1 MKISVCIPTFKGG
14 HLIGEA
20 LKSIFSQNYEDFE
33 VIIGDDNNDLSIRN
47 QTIEV
52 VKSFNQNKINYIC
65 NESNLGY
72 PLNLKNIVSKAKGE
86 IIYLFAQDDIL
97 AQDAFQ
103 RTVDAFNLSADI
115 GVVTRPYYWFTDN
128 INEPVRSITPYSF
141 SKDSVLSLNDGYD
154 VFYKIFES
162 VGQLSGLAYRIKYI
176 DNPFHKDVF
185 PAHIYPFAGI
195 LKNYKCVYLK
205 DYMVAVGINDSQ
217 TRSVSSI
224 YDISPTE
231 TWLKMYD
238 SVFDKDEF
246 SDYRKWGYEHILT
259 NYLGLLQIRN
269 YSSFRRFIYESY
281 IMVKNRPKSLLNIK
295 FISIFIICLF
305 IPRVFLIEIVAFIK
319 RKMFSNK
326 KKKINFNFVNKN

>member
-1 MKISVCIPTFKGG
+1 MKISVCLPTFKGE
-14 HLIGEA
+14 HLIGDA
-20 LKSIFSQNYEDFE
+20 LKSIFAQNYSDFE
-33 VIIGDDNNDLSIRN
+33 IIVGDDNNEESSRA

-52 VKSFNQNKINYIC
+52 VESFSQDKINYIC
-65 NESNLGY
+65 NEANLGY
-72 PLNLKNIVSKAKGE
+72 PLNLKNIVSKATGE

-103 RTVDAFNLSADI
+103 RTVDAFNLSIDI

-128 INEPVRSITPYSF
+128 IKKPVRSITPYDPL
-141 SKDSVLSLNDGYD
+141 KDSILSLKDGYD

-162 VGQLSGLAYRIKYI
+162 VGQLSGLAYRNEYI
-176 DNPFHKDVF
+176 ETPFHEDVF

-195 LKNYKCVYLK
+195 LRKYKCVYLK

-231 TWLKMYD
+231 TWMKMYD
-238 SVFDKDEF
+238 TVFFEDEF

-269 YSSFRRFIYESY
+269 YYSFRGFIVESF
-281 IMVKNRPKSLLNIK
+281 IMVKNRPKNLFSVK
-295 FISIFIICLF
+295 FIFIFLICFF
-305 IPRVFLIEIVAFIK
+305 IPRFFLIKLVEFIK
-319 RKMFSNK
+319 CKIYRRKEQ
-326 KKKINFNFVNKN
+326 KINFNFVD